1 MYKYTQCYYDITGPG
16 EDSNWNTASDPNLT
30 DGVKYTASSLGSYY
44 SFEEGFILDSR
55 DKYTKGET
63 YYILN
68 MQQEQRF
75 ITLSAEENRY
85 PLSIGTT
92 NAVSQRKF
100 RVEWDGTVWIEN
112 GNIQGIITAE
122 ELYCDYGYIGGWE
135 IDSRSLSGGKTVL
148 DSIDGIYTNNIGI
161 IEQISANSQ
170 TGILGE
176 IGLVYGSTGLETT
189 YNIGIMSKNQSI
201 ILDTMSASGATANI
215 AFRSRGGTWAQCS
228 NFYVMGSGS
237 WMSNAGT
244 IKLCS
249 DNFELTAPASNQKG
263 IYARFAE

>member
-1 MYKYTQCYYDITGPG
+1 
-16 EDSNWNTASDPNLT
+16 
-30 DGVKYTASSLGSYY
+30 
-44 SFEEGFILDSR
+44 
-55 DKYTKGET
+55 
-63 YYILN
+63 

-148 DSIDGIYTNNIGI
+148 DSTDGIYTNNIGI

-170 TGILGE
+170 TGVLGE

-189 YNIGIMSKNQSI
+189 YNIGITSKNQSI
-201 ILDTMSASGATANI
+201 ILDTTSASGSTANI
-215 AFRSRGGTWAQCS
+215 ALRSRGGTWAQCS
-228 NFYVMGSGS
+228 NFYVMGNSGG
-237 WMSNAGT
+237 WLSNTGT

-249 DNFELTAPASNQKG
+249 DNFEITAPAENQKG
-263 IYARFAE
+263 IYARFA